1 MKNKQKNYLTSA
13 AILAAGGILSK
24 FLGMFFKIPLAA
36 TIGDYGLG
44 LYSYAYPLYNTFL
57 IISVAGL
64 PIAIS
69 KMVSERAS
77 VGNYRGAYKVF
88 YSALMILAVLGVAC
102 SLLMFFGARFFIDIF
117 NWEPDAYWSIIALA
131 AAPFFVAMIS
141 AVRGFFQGMQ
151 RMTFT
156 SVSQILEQIGRV
168 GLGIALAIYLT
179 NRFDVAYGAAG
190 GTFGATFGA
199 IIAFAFLYLSF
210 LIFRKKQSDLLKEQ
224 IVEEEESR
232 GYLIKTLVILALPV
246 ALGGLVNT
254 VMDLINSAT
263 IATILQNNGVS
274 GEIATELFGQLE
286 QKAQTLV
293 NVPLVLGAALSA
305 SLVPSISAS
314 FVKNDKQK
322 VIKKTSLAIRVA
334 FLVSLPCAVGL
345 SVLAE
350 PIMKTVFSGEASGY
364 TMLMS
369 LAYVAVFTTGVFTM
383 QGVLQGSGMFYKPLK
398 NLAWGALIKLLLNI
412 ALISNPDIG
421 IYGAVYTVHLLRRL
435 LYSF

>member
-88 YSALMILAVLGVAC
+88 YSALIILAVLGTAC

-151 RMTFT
+151 RMAFT

-179 NRFDVAYGAAG
+179 NRFSVAYGAAG

-210 LIFRKKQSDLLKEQ
+210 VIFRKKQSDLLKEQ

-286 QKAQTLV
+286 QKAQTW
-293 NVPLVLGAALSA
+293 S
-305 SLVPSISAS
+305 
-314 FVKNDKQK
+314 
-322 VIKKTSLAIRVA
+322 
-334 FLVSLPCAVGL
+334 
-345 SVLAE
+345 
-350 PIMKTVFSGEASGY
+350 
-364 TMLMS
+364 
-369 LAYVAVFTTGVFTM
+369 
-383 QGVLQGSGMFYKPLK
+383 MF
-398 NLAWGALIKLLLNI
+398 
-412 ALISNPDIG
+412 
-421 IYGAVYTVHLLRRL
+421 R
-435 LYSF
+435 